1 MSIHEPL
8 NSKINPS
15 DKTGGASIIA
25 RKRGYSDLDLTLAI
39 HPYRRDI
46 MPLKDDRAIR
56 NALKNLLLTDSFERP
71 FQPNLGVNL
80 RGLLFEPMGIL
91 TELSITDQIKFVLR
105 SESRVEILKVDVNGN
120 ENKNRYDI
128 TIKFKIKENN
138 QIDTFNISLRRLR

>member
-1 MSIHEPL
+1 MSIHDIS
-8 NSKINPS
+8 NGRVNPS
-15 DKTGGASIIA
+15 DKTGGANNIA
-25 RKRGYSDLDLTLAI
+25 RKRGHADLDLTLAV
-39 HPYRRDI
+39 HPYRKDI

-71 FQPNLGVNL
+71 FQPNLGANL

-91 TELSITDQIKFVLR
+91 TELSITDQVKLILR
-105 SESRVEILKVDVNGN
+105 SESRVEILKVNVKGN

-138 QIDTFNISLRRLR
+138 QIDTFNVSLRRLR

>member
-1 MSIHEPL
+1 MSIHDISNGRV
-8 NSKINPS
+8 NSS
-15 DKTGGASIIA
+15 DKTGGANNIA
-25 RKRGYSDLDLTLAI
+25 RKRGHADLDLTLAV
-39 HPYRRDI
+39 HPYRKDI

-71 FQPNLGVNL
+71 FQPNLGANL

-91 TELSITDQIKFVLR
+91 TELSITDQIKGVLR
-105 SESRVEILKVDVNGN
+105 SESRVEILKVNVNGN

>member
-1 MSIHEPL
+1 MSIYDIS
-8 NSKINPS
+8 NGRVNPS
-15 DKTGGASIIA
+15 DKTGGANNIA
-25 RKRGYSDLDLTLAI
+25 RKRGHADLDLTLAV
-39 HPYRRDI
+39 HPYRKDI

-71 FQPNLGVNL
+71 FQPNLGANL

-91 TELSITDQIKFVLR
+91 TELSITDQVKLILR
-105 SESRVEILKVDVNGN
+105 SESRVEILKVNVKGN

-138 QIDTFNISLRRLR
+138 QIDTFNVSLRRLR